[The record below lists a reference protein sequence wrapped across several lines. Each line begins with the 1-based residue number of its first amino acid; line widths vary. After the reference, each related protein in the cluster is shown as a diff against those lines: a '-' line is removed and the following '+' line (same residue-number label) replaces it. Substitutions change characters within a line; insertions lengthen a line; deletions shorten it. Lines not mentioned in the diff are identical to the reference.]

1 MRSSQCDGKR
11 GHRNAQLVFANSFP
25 RAKGPGCS
33 ACPCEAHQAHSFQY
47 SASRPISFQAME
59 TITPLLGSCGC
70 RGTITAARICE
81 ATCTETITSS
91 SPTLAAL
98 SRRPHFSSQKSRVT
112 FKKRDGAT
120 GETGK
125 WVGVSGTERG
135 AEGKGRGARES
146 QDIIQQRLQLL
157 QFRLA
162 HTLLLRV
169 MLPLPRRVR
178 RHLNMRPTNMRPTR
192 VSITQLPLPIPL
204 LAALGPK
211 ASCLSLLNLKRLW
224 VHDQKEHAREKGGG
238 YKKARDWAE
247 GYDIR
252 SAFVSVSESE
262 LLCRTRKDACKRAGA
277 GMRKFAHTPCS
288 LSLSSFSLFLSLS
301 RALSLHGSAKR
312 PGHQVRAE
320 CATYPLP
327 RPTFFV
333 SRFDPA

>member
-1 MRSSQCDGKR
+1 MRASQCDGKR

-112 FKKRDGAT
+112 CKKRDGAT

-135 AEGKGRGARES
+135 AEGRGGERGNHKISSSSAS
-146 QDIIQQRLQLL
+146 S
-157 QFRLA
+157 FCSFV
-162 HTLLLRV
+162 LRT
-169 MLPLPRRVR
+169 PF
-178 RHLNMRPTNMRPTR
+178 
-192 VSITQLPLPIPL
+192 SC
-204 LAALGPK
+204 
-211 ASCLSLLNLKRLW
+211 ASCSRCPA
-224 VHDQKEHAREKGGG
+224 V
-238 YKKARDWAE
+238 
-247 GYDIR
+247 
-252 SAFVSVSESE
+252 SA
-262 LLCRTRKDACKRAGA
+262 GI
-277 GMRKFAHTPCS
+277 
-288 LSLSSFSLFLSLS
+288 
-301 RALSLHGSAKR
+301 
-312 PGHQVRAE
+312 
-320 CATYPLP
+320 
-327 RPTFFV
+327 
-333 SRFDPA
+333 